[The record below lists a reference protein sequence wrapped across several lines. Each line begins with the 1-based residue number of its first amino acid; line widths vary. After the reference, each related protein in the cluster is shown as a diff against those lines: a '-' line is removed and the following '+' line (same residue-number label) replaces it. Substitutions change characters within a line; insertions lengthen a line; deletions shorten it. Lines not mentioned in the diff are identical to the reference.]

1 MSETAALWG
10 LGVDRAAIIRPM
22 FARDEFIYVG
32 TVAPTQEDSRYRLA
46 RLTGNSPAVLD
57 VGCAVGYIG
66 EFLRRSSPS
75 RWLAGIEID
84 PGAAEKAR
92 PHYDQVIVGSIDDP
106 AVWSQL
112 RRKVDAMIFG
122 DVLEHTADPIVVL
135 RLARPKLS
143 DDGLIVVSIPN
154 IGYVKVRLRLLLGKF
169 DYEDWGI
176 MDRTHLRFFTL
187 KTVQEMLRQA
197 GYAIVHREGVHG
209 YPLPEGLNPAARL
222 WARAKRR
229 LRAWLTGLRPTV
241 FANQFILVAVP
252 APAFSSPPPLAAEGR
267 VGAQRQESGQA

>member
-1 MSETAALWG
+1 MSEAAALWG

-66 EFLRRSSPS
+66 EFLRRSSPG

-106 AVWSQL
+106 AVWNQL

-187 KTVQEMLRQA
+187 KTAQEMLRQA
-197 GYAIVHREGVHG
+197 GFAIVHREGVHG
-209 YPLPEGLNPAARL
+209 YPLPEGLNPAAKL

-252 APAFSSPPPLAAEGR
+252 AH
-267 VGAQRQESGQA
+267 VGQA

>member
-1 MSETAALWG
+1 
-10 LGVDRAAIIRPM
+10 M

-32 TVAPTQEDSRYRLA
+32 RVAPTQDDSRYRLA
-46 RLTGNSPAVLD
+46 RLTQNSPAVLD

-66 EFLRRSSPS
+66 EFLRRSRPAP
-75 RWLAGIEID
+75 WLAGIEID
-84 PGAAEKAR
+84 ARAAEQAR

-112 RRKVDAMIFG
+112 HQKVDAMIFG

-143 DDGLIVVSIPN
+143 DDGKIVVSIPN
-154 IGYVKVRLRLLLGKF
+154 IGYLKVRLRILLGNF

-187 KTVQEMLRQA
+187 KTAQEMLRQA
-197 GYAIVHREGVHG
+197 GFSIVHREGVHG
-209 YPLPEGLNPAARL
+209 YPLPEGLNPAAQL
-222 WARAKRR
+222 WARSKRQ
-229 LRAWLTGLRPTV
+229 LRGWLTGLRPTV
-241 FANQFILVAVP
+241 FAYQFILVAVP
-252 APAFSSPPPLAAEGR
+252 ATTDQPARPAA
-267 VGAQRQESGQA
+267 VDTAHPQPVLDQVRQA

>member
-1 MSETAALWG
+1 
-10 LGVDRAAIIRPM
+10 M
-22 FARDEFIYVG
+22 FNRDEFIYIG
-32 TVAPTQEDSRYRLA
+32 RVAATAEDSRYRLA
-46 RLTGNSPAVLD
+46 RLTRDSAAVLD

-66 EFLRRSSPS
+66 EFLRRSSPP

-106 AVWSQL
+106 AVWTEL
-112 RRKVDAMIFG
+112 RRKVDAVIFG
-122 DVLEHTADPIVVL
+122 DVLEHTADPVMVL
-135 RLARPKLS
+135 RMARPKLA

-154 IGYVKVRLRLLLGKF
+154 IGHFKVRLRLLFGKF

-187 KTVQEMLRQA
+187 KTAQEMLRQ
-197 GYAIVHREGVHG
+197 GGFTVVHREGVHG
-209 YPLPEGLNPAARL
+209 YPLPEGLNPAAEL

-229 LRAWLTGLRPTV
+229 LRAWLTRMRPTV
-241 FANQFILVAVP
+241 FAYQFILVAVP
-252 APAFSSPPPLAAEGR
+252 GP
-267 VGAQRQESGQA
+267 V

>member
-1 MSETAALWG
+1 
-10 LGVDRAAIIRPM
+10 M
-22 FARDEFIYVG
+22 FNRDEFIYIG
-32 TVAPTQEDSRYRLA
+32 RVAATAEDSRYRLA
-46 RLTGNSPAVLD
+46 RLTRDSAAVLD

-66 EFLRRSSPS
+66 EFLRRSSPP

-106 AVWSQL
+106 AVWTEL
-112 RRKVDAMIFG
+112 RRKVDAVIFG
-122 DVLEHTADPIVVL
+122 DVLEHTADPVMVL
-135 RLARPKLS
+135 RMARPKLA

-154 IGYVKVRLRLLLGKF
+154 IGHFKVRLRLLLGKF

-187 KTVQEMLRQA
+187 KTAQEMLRQ
-197 GYAIVHREGVHG
+197 GGFTVVHREGVHG
-209 YPLPEGLNPAARL
+209 YPLPEGLNPAAEL

-229 LRAWLTGLRPTV
+229 LRAWLTRMRPTV
-241 FANQFILVAVP
+241 FAYQFILVAVP
-252 APAFSSPPPLAAEGR
+252 GP
-267 VGAQRQESGQA
+267 V